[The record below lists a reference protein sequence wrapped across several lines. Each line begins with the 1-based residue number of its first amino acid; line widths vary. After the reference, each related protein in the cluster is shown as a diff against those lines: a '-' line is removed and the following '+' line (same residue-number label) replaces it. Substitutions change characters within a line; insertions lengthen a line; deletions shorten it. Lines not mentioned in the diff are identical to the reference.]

1 MRSFSPG
8 MTPIGLVFAL
18 FALIASGAGA
28 PAGATEVPLPRAKP
42 PIKAS
47 TEPRSFAEAVAGLD
61 LDTAELSSKPTEC
74 DRRLAGL
81 AVVAP
86 LPRLIGPG
94 ACGGAEMVE
103 LTAVLMPDK
112 RRVAL
117 MPAPI
122 LRCAMAESVAAW
134 VRDEVAPAAAKLG
147 SPLQSIENYNSYECR
162 GRNRVK
168 GAKLSEHGKGNAID
182 VRALHLRDGRRIEFT
197 DEKADKPLRTA
208 LRESACH
215 RFTTVLGPGDP
226 YHSGHIHLDIIA
238 RRGGYR
244 MCQWEVREPAP
255 PLPPKPPE
263 ERKPA
268 EVAAVTADR
277 PQADGPQSPP
287 AAAVAGKPAAGKPAE
302 PNPGA
307 GTPATERDPSAPS
320 ARAQPARAEI
330 PAAAVPLPA
339 SKPAKSAKVR
349 HKRRKSKELFHFPF
363 TLWR

>member
-1 MRSFSPG
+1 
-8 MTPIGLVFAL
+8 MTPFRLVFTLLAL
-18 FALIASGAGA
+18 TGAAAASAA
-28 PAGATEVPLPRAKP
+28 EVPLPRPRP
-42 PIKAS
+42 PLKSA

-61 LDTAELSSKPTEC
+61 LDTGKISSKPTEC

-112 RRVAL
+112 RHVAL
-117 MPAPI
+117 VPSPI

-147 SPLQSIENYNSYECR
+147 ATLQSIENYNSYECR

-182 VRALHLRDGRRIEFT
+182 VRALHLSDGRRIEFT

-215 RFTTVLGPGDP
+215 RFSTVLGPGDP

-263 ERKPA
+263 ARKPA
-268 EVAAVTADR
+268 EVAAVASGK
-277 PQADGPQSPP
+277 PEADGPQNPP
-287 AAAVAGKPAAGKPAE
+287 APASVTAAKPAADE
-302 PNPGA
+302 PVVLKPGA
-307 GTPATERDPSAPS
+307 GLPATERDPA
-320 ARAQPARAEI
+320 AQRANAGI
-330 PAAAVPLPA
+330 PAVAVPLPP
-339 SKPAKSAKVR
+339 SKPAKTAKVR
-349 HKRRKSKELFHFPF
+349 HKRRKTKQLFHFPF